1 MVIKPVREGFHT
13 VTPYLMVREADKLVD
28 FVRQAFGGVETYRT
42 TGSAGGTHI
51 EVRVGDSMVMI
62 GGAST
67 GEPMPA
73 AIYLYMNNIDEVY
86 RKALQAG
93 ATSILEPSDQPDG
106 ERRAGVKDAFGNQ
119 WYIGAPL

>member
-73 AIYLYMNNIDEVY
+73 AIYLYMINIDEVY

>member
-1 MVIKPVREGFHT
+1 MVVKPVREGFHT

-42 TGSAGGTHI
+42 TGSAGGTHVEI
-51 EVRVGDSMVMI
+51 RVGDSMVMI